1 MRVTIPCMWRR
12 LILLLAIA
20 AAMAAPAAA
29 PVAAESPIAEVI
41 CAPRAEMLLRLRGAE
56 VAGVGMRQEDAV
68 LEVWA
73 KPSGDWTL
81 VQSYANGTTC
91 ILAMGEAWEVRQ
103 PPPA

>member
-12 LILLLAIA
+12 LIPPLAIA
-20 AAMAAPAAA
+20 ATLAT
-29 PVAAESPIAEVI
+29 PVVAQSPIAEVI

-56 VAGVGMRQEDAV
+56 VAGMGMRHEDAV

-73 KPSGDWTL
+73 EPSGDWTL
-81 VQSYANGTTC
+81 VQSYANGTAC
-91 ILAMGEAWEVRQ
+91 ILAMGEAWEAMV